1 MRLIGDIKLK
11 DIRNYERY
19 NSISILEKLQ
29 DRSISTIID
38 MIMLSNN
45 IENREDACSLLDK
58 YLEDEENTIDS
69 AIKEIVDNLT
79 GGKFTKSDTSLSKG
93 YVEENISYSEILE
106 KFNQELMAYGISYSE
121 FWDMTVEDMY
131 RVAEGIVY
139 KIETEFNMYLQKAYM
154 SASMNAQALCGK
166 LPKKPPVI
174 DIISKNKHNGNDNDG
189 EFIPDEE
196 TQARISA
203 LNAKAWALS
212 LKIREG
218 MV

>member
-1 MRLIGDIKLK
+1 MKLISDIKLK

-19 NSISILEKLQ
+19 NNISILEKLQ
-29 DRSISTIID
+29 NRSISTIID
-38 MIMLSNN
+38 IIMISNN
-45 IENREDACSLLDK
+45 IENREDASSLLDV

-69 AIKEIVDNLT
+69 AIKEIVDTLT
-79 GGKFTKSDTSLSKG
+79 GGKFTKSDTSLSNG
-93 YVEENISYSEILE
+93 YIEEDTSYSEILE

-121 FWDMTVEDMY
+121 FWEMTVEDMY

-139 KIETEFNMYLQKAYM
+139 KIETEFNMYLQKAYI

-174 DIISKNKHNGNDNDG
+174 NIRSKGNDNNSD
-189 EFIPDEE
+189 EFIPDKE
-196 TQARISA
+196 TQARINA

-212 LKIREG
+212 LKIKEG